1 MTETTRPTNRRSTKA
16 TTDTPV
22 PVTEALRPLKC
33 NPSNAFET
41 YIVQNED
48 AGTAAIRTLLD
59 LNVTSVTVAMT
70 DNTTR
75 TYTYA

>member
-1 MTETTRPTNRRSTKA
+1 MTTPRSSRTTPAKVTTVPET
-16 TTDTPV
+16 V
-22 PVTEALRPLKC
+22 ELRPLHC

-48 AGTAAIRTLLD
+48 AGTAAIRVLLD
-59 LNVTSVTVAMT
+59 LNVTSVTVTMT

-75 TYTYA
+75 TYSHA